1 MRKNR
6 SVFLSL
12 LCLSVVLFTNLYP
25 QSVRPAAR
33 AGQFYPEDPGKL
45 QNQVNDFL
53 NRAFLTTLQGTITA
67 IWVPHAGYV
76 FSGQI
81 AGNAYAYLQNY
92 TFDAILVLGP
102 SHYFSVKNAAAGDWD
117 QFASPLGL
125 VSVDRE
131 LSDLLVKISDLIDI
145 IPIAHKQEHAI
156 EVQLPFIQT
165 VLPDIPIVP
174 IVVGQLSYRQS
185 KALAHDIVNA
195 CKGKNVLLIASSDM
209 SHYPAY
215 DDAVRADRQVLKAV
229 ENFDARAV
237 YALNYSLM
245 RDGVPGLQCV
255 MCGHAALVT
264 VMLAAKA
271 MQANEVKM
279 LPYANSGD
287 VSGERNRVVGYGSA
301 LFVSKEIIM
310 QNQHMQ
316 NQSQSEDIQFS
327 KVERMRLFQIAR
339 ESIRA
344 ALENKPLPE
353 IDDVSSNL
361 NLKRGVF
368 VTLTNKGR
376 LRGCIGNFSP
386 YASLV
391 RMVQDLAAASATQDY
406 RFAYNPVTVKELANI
421 DIKISI
427 LSELQ
432 KVDSADEI
440 IVGKHGIW
448 IKQGNRS
455 GTFLPE
461 VASEMH
467 WNREEFLTHCCADK
481 AGLSPDAWKNEAD
494 IYVYTSQIL
503 NEKDL

>member
-1 MRKNR
+1 MP
-6 SVFLSL
+6 SCSLSL
-12 LCLSVVLFTNLYP
+12 K
-25 QSVRPAAR
+25 
-33 AGQFYPEDPGKL
+33 AGQFYPEDPRKL
-45 QNQVNDFL
+45 QDQVNAYL
-53 NRAFLTTLQGTITA
+53 NRAFLKTIQGNITA

-81 AGNAYAYLQNY
+81 AGNAYAYLQNRFY
-92 TFDAILVLGP
+92 DAILVLGP
-102 SHYFSVKNAAAGDWD
+102 SHYFSIRNAAVSNCDV
-117 QFASPLGL
+117 FATPLGEI
-125 VSVDRE
+125 SVDRQ
-131 LSDLLVKISDLIDI
+131 LSDLLVKSSDLIDI
-145 IPIAHKQEHAI
+145 IPLAHQQEHAI

-185 KALAHDIVNA
+185 KALAHDIEKA

-215 DDAVRADRQVLKAV
+215 HDAVRVDWQVLKAV
-229 ENFDARAV
+229 ECFDARSV
-237 YALNYSLM
+237 YELNHSLM
-245 RDGVPGLQCV
+245 KEGVPGLQCV
-255 MCGHAALVT
+255 MCGPAALVT

-271 MQANEVKM
+271 MQAKVVQM

-301 LFVSKEIIM
+301 LFVSKESIM
-310 QNQHMQ
+310 QNQHLQ
-316 NQSQSEDIQFS
+316 NQPQSEDIQFS
-327 KVERMRLFQIAR
+327 KNERIRMFQIVH

-344 ALENKPLPE
+344 ALEKKPLPE
-353 IDDVSSNL
+353 TDDISSNL

-368 VTLTNKGR
+368 VTLANKGR

-386 YASLV
+386 YAPLIK
-391 RMVQDLAAASATQDY
+391 MIQDLAVASATQDY
-406 RFAYNPVTVKELANI
+406 RFSYNPVTLKELTDI

-432 KVDSADEI
+432 KVDSAEDV

-448 IKQGNRS
+448 VKQGNRS

-461 VASEMH
+461 VATEMH

-481 AGLSPDAWKNEAD
+481 AGLSPDAWKDEAD

-503 NEKDL
+503 DEKDL